1 MFKLLIILS
10 ITILI
15 ACNTSTNNK
24 GVQITP
30 EKPNQVATDHS
41 FLGVDVARNQ
51 VKSAL
56 NGEGDKFN
64 YDMLIKD
71 SATAIAMAE
80 PLLFQAY
87 GENRIL
93 GEKPYEVYL
102 IDGYWYIS
110 GTIPEANKGGGFEI
124 IFSAKNG
131 QIIRLTHYK

>member
-1 MFKLLIILS
+1 MFKLPIILS
-10 ITILI
+10 ITLLL
-15 ACNTSTNNK
+15 ACNTSTNSK
-24 GVQITP
+24 GVQTTL
-30 EKPNQVATDHS
+30 EKPNQVASDHGY
-41 FLGVDVARNQ
+41 LGLEVARKQ
-51 VKSAL
+51 VKGAL
-56 NGEGDKFN
+56 AGEGDKFK

-80 PLLFQAY
+80 PLLFQVY
-87 GENRIL
+87 GENLIL